1 MMEIGLGMV
10 FILAFIGILN
20 YVNTIVG
27 NIRSREVEI
36 SVMESIGMTG
46 TQVKKMLITE
56 GLLFAGGSLFL
67 TASAGTAVTYFLY
80 QSMNYRDIPFKIP
93 LLPML
98 GATAAILLVC
108 TVIPVVSYGKLEKR
122 GTVVE
127 RIRGFE

>member
-1 MMEIGLGMV
+1 
-10 FILAFIGILN
+10 
-20 YVNTIVG
+20 
-27 NIRSREVEI
+27 
-36 SVMESIGMTG
+36 MESIGMTG

-122 GTVVE
+122 GAVVE